1 MTEKQSKFHTVRGY
15 ELIDLAGKV
24 LSSSMEDYLEMIY
37 RLASPKG
44 YTRISDLSTALN
56 VQPPSA
62 SKMVQKLA
70 DLAYLHYQK
79 YGLIELSES
88 GKLLGEYLLYRH
100 EVINNFLFML
110 GVNKDIL
117 EETEKI
123 EHNLSKETVNRI
135 NCLLSFWAE
144 HPDIEEKYRK
154 YHQEHFGFFSAKE
167 DTTALECNDK
177 NFLPAQKDEKFHESQ
192 TWKK

>member
-1 MTEKQSKFHTVRGY
+1 MTDEQDKFYTVRGY
-15 ELIDLAGKV
+15 ELIDQTGKV
-24 LSSSMEDYLEMIY
+24 LSASMEDYLEMIY
-37 RLASPKG
+37 RLASHKG
-44 YTRISDLSTALN
+44 YTRISDLSIALN

-100 EVINNFLFML
+100 QIIDKFLHML
-110 GVNKDIL
+110 GVKEGIL

-123 EHNLSKETVNRI
+123 EHNLSKETVTKI
-135 NCLLSFWAE
+135 SCLLNFWEE
-144 HPDIEEKYRK
+144 HPGIQEEYRK
-154 YHQEHFGFFSAKE
+154 YQQEIL
-167 DTTALECNDK
+167 TT
-177 NFLPAQKDEKFHESQ
+177 PPR
-192 TWKK
+192 

>member
-1 MTEKQSKFHTVRGY
+1 MIKEPGKFYTVRGY
-15 ELIDLAGKV
+15 ELIDHSGKT

-37 RLASPKG
+37 RLTSSKG
-44 YTRISDLSTALN
+44 YTRISDLAIALN

-79 YGLIELSES
+79 YGLIELSNT

-100 EVINNFLFML
+100 NIIEKFLRML
-110 GVNKDIL
+110 GVVEGIL

-123 EHNLSKETVNRI
+123 EHNLSKETVNKI
-135 NCLLSFWAE
+135 NCLLNFFEGNS
-144 HPDIEEKYRK
+144 DI
-154 YHQEHFGFFSAKE
+154 Q
-167 DTTALECNDK
+167 
-177 NFLPAQKDEKFHESQ
+177 EKFRNFQQEYSSPPD
-192 TWKK
+192 

>member
-1 MTEKQSKFHTVRGY
+1 MIDEQGKFYTVRGY
-15 ELIDLAGKV
+15 ELIDQADKA

-37 RLASPKG
+37 RLASNKG
-44 YTRISDLSTALN
+44 YTRISDLSIALN

-62 SKMVQKLA
+62 SKMVQKLS

-100 EVINNFLFML
+100 ETIDKFLHML
-110 GVNKDIL
+110 GVKEGIL

-123 EHNLSKETVNRI
+123 EHNLSKETVNKI
-135 NCLLSFWAE
+135 SCLLTFWDE
-144 HPDIEEKYRK
+144 HPDVQEEYCKYL
-154 YHQEHFGFFSAKE
+154 QEYLSAPPK
-167 DTTALECNDK
+167 
-177 NFLPAQKDEKFHESQ
+177 
-192 TWKK
+192 